1 MAPDFAADCREAVT
15 STDLTAGW
23 CDLALRVQ
31 IAANGRSAQGAKACC
46 LPIAVGMGAIGC
58 LCVHVH
64 FVVLQLEC
72 LVQESPLLHSPQCLA
87 CLANA
92 QLTMAP
98 DFAADCREAVTS
110 TDFSARWS
118 DLALRLQIAAKGRSA
133 QGAEAC
139 CLPIAGGIGAIGCLR
154 MHVHVVVLQLKC
166 LVQESPLLHSLQCL
180 AWLANAHANE
190 HSCRLHR
197 TLGNC
202 SPCDA
207 EAIGCTCISFS
218 LQTTWREHVFFFF

>member
-72 LVQESPLLHSPQCLA
+72 LVQESH
-87 CLANA
+87 
-92 QLTMAP
+92 
-98 DFAADCREAVTS
+98 
-110 TDFSARWS
+110 ARICKV
-118 DLALRLQIAAKGRSA
+118 ALQSSMSSVHMR
-133 QGAEAC
+133 AC
-139 CLPIAGGIGAIGCLR
+139 C
-154 MHVHVVVLQLKC
+154 
-166 LVQESPLLHSLQCL
+166 
-180 AWLANAHANE
+180 
-190 HSCRLHR
+190 
-197 TLGNC
+197 
-202 SPCDA
+202 
-207 EAIGCTCISFS
+207 
-218 LQTTWREHVFFFF
+218 